1 MGEFFTS
8 AGHSDGEDRA
18 SFSGLCMGREA
29 RALRGIESDR
39 ESERKRERERER
51 EGERE
56 RERSRR
62 GDRQLKDREKEIGG
76 CKLREWHN
84 SR

>member
-18 SFSGLCMGREA
+18 SFSGICMGREA

-51 EGERE
+51 ERGRE
-56 RERSRR
+56 R
-62 GDRQLKDREKEIGG
+62 GREKE
-76 CKLREWHN
+76 REAEGVTDN
-84 SR
+84 